1 MIPREF
7 AEYGLTRF
15 SGVTES
21 GLQVFVFPRPGLQTK
36 HALLAVKFGGCDLR
50 FTLRGKWKDVPA
62 GVAHYMEHKMFEMPG
77 YHAAMKLSAAG
88 ASANAFTS
96 SDKTGYHFSCTEG
109 FMPNLEELIT
119 YVSTPYFTE
128 ESVVKERGII
138 TQEIRMREDQPGRRV
153 RMELMKALYAGHPI
167 REGNLGTEESIARIT
182 PALLYDCYEAFY
194 RPDNLV
200 LCCAGDV
207 DPEEIFALASR
218 LLPEKPKRKLPERD
232 RGEEEDLA
240 PVRVRTETEMP
251 VSMPVFLLGSKLPF
265 APEGKDWQRRLLL
278 AELSCTLFLGEGSPL
293 YAALYN
299 EGAINR
305 SFSAGVTD
313 FPGGGVCCAGG
324 RSADPQGVLGRI
336 VDAAESFRTN
346 RETLERFSRLQKAA
360 RGNFIMALDSLSG
373 LCHTQADGHFM
384 EFDGMEAPVIRSGLE
399 PEEAEAFIRDT
410 FRADRLALSVV
421 CPTESGK
428 G

>member
-1 MIPREF
+1 MIPKEF
-7 AEYGLTRF
+7 AEYGITRF

-21 GLQVFVFPRPGLQTK
+21 GLTVYVFPRSGLQTK

-50 FTLRGKWKDVPA
+50 FTIRGKWRDVPA
-62 GVAHYMEHKMFEMPG
+62 GAAHYMEHKMFEMPG

-88 ASANAFTS
+88 ARANGFTS

-109 FMPNLEELIT
+109 FMEDLEELIT
-119 YVSTPYFTE
+119 FVSTPYFTE
-128 ESVVKERGII
+128 ESVAKEQGII
-138 TQEIRMREDQPGRRV
+138 AQEIRMREDQPGRRV
-153 RMELMKALYAGHPI
+153 RTELMKALYARHPV

-182 PALLYDCYEAFY
+182 PDLLYGCHDSFY
-194 RPDNLV
+194 RPDNMV
-200 LCCAGDV
+200 LCCAGNV
-207 DPEEIFALASR
+207 DPESILSLAAR
-218 LLPEKPKRKLPERD
+218 LLPEKPRRKPPERD
-232 RGEEEDLA
+232 RGEEADLA

-278 AELSCTLFLGEGSPL
+278 AELSCDLFLGEGSPL
-293 YAALYN
+293 YAALYDG
-299 EGAINR
+299 GAINR

-324 RSADPQGVLGRI
+324 RSKDPQEVLGRI
-336 VDAAESFRTN
+336 VDAAETFRAD
-346 RETLERFSRLQKAA
+346 RETVERFRRLQKAA
-360 RGNFIMALDSLSG
+360 RGNFIMALDSFFD

-384 EFDGMEAPVIRSGLE
+384 GFDGMESPMIRSGLE
-399 PEEAEAFIRDT
+399 PEEAETFIREA

-421 CPTESGK
+421 RPTESGK